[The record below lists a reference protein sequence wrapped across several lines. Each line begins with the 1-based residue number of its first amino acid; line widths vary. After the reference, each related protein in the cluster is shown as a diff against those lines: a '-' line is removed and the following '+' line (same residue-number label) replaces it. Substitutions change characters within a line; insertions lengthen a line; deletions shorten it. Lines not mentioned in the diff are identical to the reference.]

1 MGRALR
7 VVLLD
12 TSNPDE
18 MTGGQSV
25 FIRNIVPR
33 LQADVRVVGTTR
45 GDEALGTWHRRSLH
59 GVEYAFMPVARM
71 GPPGRAPAV
80 PLRLTACLGVARNRG
95 KILGAG
101 DVMYVHSPEMG
112 LPLSIG
118 PARKPLVTHLHGASN
133 PLSVSRYAWARL
145 SAPRRLYGLLQRRV
159 IAASQAVLSVDE
171 AGLRMA
177 QTCCVDRDHSRR
189 AVVPVCFDDGLFRPG
204 DKPAAKSRLGL
215 PPSSR
220 VLAFVGRLEKAKGTE
235 RLLEGF
241 EQVARRRD
249 DVHLVLLGDGSQR
262 AALERESSSAGVR
275 ERLVLAGWVDHDR
288 LPDWLQAADL
298 LLLPSDAE
306 GLPTVVIEALA
317 CAVPVV
323 ATAVGGIPA
332 VIEEGR
338 TGLLLR
344 ERTPEALA
352 AAIDE
357 ALRRSWSA
365 TELVRSV
372 EDYSAD
378 RVAAQVGQL
387 LRSVAV
393 DDA

>member
-1 MGRALR
+1 
-7 VVLLD
+7 
-12 TSNPDE
+12 
-18 MTGGQSV
+18 
-25 FIRNIVPR
+25 
-33 LQADVRVVGTTR
+33 
-45 GDEALGTWHRRSLH
+45 
-59 GVEYAFMPVARM
+59 MPVARM
-71 GPPGRAPAV
+71 SPPGRAPTV
-80 PLRLTACLGVARNRG
+80 PLRLTACLGVARSRG

-112 LPLSIG
+112 LPLSMG

-133 PLSVSRYAWARL
+133 PLAVSRYTWARL
-145 SAPRRLYGLLQRRV
+145 SALRRLYGLLQRRV
-159 IAASQAVLSVDE
+159 IKASQAVLSVDE
-171 AGLRMA
+171 AGLRLS
-177 QTCCVDRDHSRR
+177 QTHRAEHDRSRR
-189 AVVPVCFDDGLFRPG
+189 AIVPVCFDDGLFRPG
-204 DKPAAKSRLGL
+204 DKAAAKSRLGL

-241 EQVARRRD
+241 SQVARRRED
-249 DVHLVLLGDGSQR
+249 IHLVLLGDGSQR
-262 AALERESSSAGVR
+262 AALEEKSSRAGVG

-332 VIEEGR
+332 LIEEGR
-338 TGLLLR
+338 NGLLLR
-344 ERTPEALA
+344 ERSPEALA
-352 AAIDE
+352 AAIDQ
-357 ALRRSWSA
+357 ALGRAWSA

-378 RVAAQVGQL
+378 RVAARVGQV
-387 LRSVAV
+387 LRSVALGRS
-393 DDA
+393 